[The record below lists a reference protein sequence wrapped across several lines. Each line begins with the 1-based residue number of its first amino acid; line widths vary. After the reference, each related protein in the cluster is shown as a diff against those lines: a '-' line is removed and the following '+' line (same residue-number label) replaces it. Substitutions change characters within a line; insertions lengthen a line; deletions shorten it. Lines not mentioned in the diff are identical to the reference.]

1 MAEKLRTDP
10 QLVTPDS
17 FYEKLL
23 ELHEGLAAEDS
34 RRAAA
39 ALVLV
44 LANHIGDEDVLEEA
58 IAVVR
63 KAIRG

>member
-1 MAEKLRTDP
+1 MAAKLRTDP

-23 ELHEGLAAEDS
+23 ALHEGLDADGG
-34 RRAAA
+34 RRADA

-44 LANHIGDEDVLEEA
+44 LANHIGDEAVLEEA
-58 IAVVR
+58 IALVR
-63 KAIRG
+63 KALR

>member
-1 MAEKLRTDP
+1 MAAKLRTDL

-23 ELHEGLAAEDS
+23 ALHDGLGAEDS
-34 RRAAA
+34 RRADA

-44 LANHIGDEDVLEEA
+44 LANHIGDEAVLEEA
-58 IAVVR
+58 IALVR
-63 KAIRG
+63 KALR